1 MVNKRIDYIDTL
13 KCIAIFA
20 VIAIHGLSL
29 LGQVKLF
36 GYKVGSFQQI
46 FRFAVP
52 LFLMITGALFLDK
65 EIVLKDYLKNRFV
78 RVLYPLLF
86 FTLLL
91 YITKTSDHILY
102 YYWYSWM
109 IVGVLLAVPVI
120 NKFIQYSDETEI
132 KYYLAVFVLFSIFC
146 QVCHIFNIKYALD
159 ISFFYTPVSFLVLG
173 YYLFN
178 KKINISPYKIIIL
191 SVVLF
196 IISTIIKIKTGNIHF
211 TNDFHSYLDLS
222 VFQIIEQE
230 DEVLLKRVKE
240 KREILGELYAR
251 SYSIN
256 NMVYVASSDDLND
269 FIYRIMFNNISLDDH
284 EDKNRQAEFQHRPD
298 HQIVIRVYFSAS
310 ISQSE

>member
-222 VFQIIEQE
+222 VFQIIQVTSVFMFFKTIYESRKTFLYK
-230 DEVLLKRVKE
+230 LL
-240 KREILGELYAR
+240 EINT
-251 SYSIN
+251 IKK
-256 NMVYVASSDDLND
+256 
-269 FIYRIMFNNISLDDH
+269 FNL
-284 EDKNRQAEFQHRPD
+284 
-298 HQIVIRVYFSAS
+298 
-310 ISQSE
+310 

>member
-146 QVCHIFNIKYALD
+146 QV
-159 ISFFYTPVSFLVLG
+159 
-173 YYLFN
+173 
-178 KKINISPYKIIIL
+178 
-191 SVVLF
+191 
-196 IISTIIKIKTGNIHF
+196 
-211 TNDFHSYLDLS
+211 
-222 VFQIIEQE
+222 
-230 DEVLLKRVKE
+230 
-240 KREILGELYAR
+240 
-251 SYSIN
+251 
-256 NMVYVASSDDLND
+256 
-269 FIYRIMFNNISLDDH
+269 
-284 EDKNRQAEFQHRPD
+284 
-298 HQIVIRVYFSAS
+298 
-310 ISQSE
+310 